1 MINVFYI
8 AMAARW
14 RFWFNRPIDSRL
26 VISLDMPA
34 ADFFIVEHEA
44 GAENPAIP
52 TWACRDDNPA
62 ALETDHGSAVERR
75 DINSVPGAFQLLNVL
90 SIEECQRL
98 VDLTETFGYL
108 ADAAVSL
115 PRSIRHND
123 SLTWVIDDETNAI
136 IWQRCQAL
144 VLDDHEFNTGKPAL
158 GINSRF
164 RFYRYGQ
171 GDYFAPHTDGSWP
184 GSRIIGGEL
193 IDNAYADRW
202 SQLSFLLFLSA
213 DYTGGATQFYVS
225 KTAPAHPARQPEEA
239 DIIDVRTPLGGALCF
254 PHGMHPLHCIHS
266 SQEITSGTKYIIRSD
281 ILFEL

>member
-1 MINVFYI
+1 MFNIFYM

-14 RFWFNRPIDSRL
+14 CFWFNLPIDSRL
-26 VISLDMPA
+26 VISPAMPA
-34 ADFFIVEHEA
+34 ADFYIVEREA

-52 TWACRDDNPA
+52 TWACRNDNPA
-62 ALETDHGSAVERR
+62 NLEHDYSSPVRR
-75 DINSVPGAFQLLNVL
+75 VDIDAVPGAFQLLNIL
-90 SIEECQRL
+90 SLEECQRL
-98 VDLTETFGYL
+98 VSLTETFGYL
-108 ADAAVSL
+108 EDAAVSL

-144 VLDDHEFNTGKPAL
+144 VQDDHEFNTSKAAL

-164 RFYRYGQ
+164 RFYRYGP

-184 GSRIIGGEL
+184 GSRVIDGEL
-193 IDNAYADRW
+193 IDNAYNDRW
-202 SQLSFLLFLSA
+202 SQLSFLLFLTE
-213 DYTGGATQFYVS
+213 DYAGGATQFYVS
-225 KTAPAHPARQPEEA
+225 KANPARPARQSDEA

-254 PHGMHPLHCIHS
+254 PHGMHPLHCMHS
-266 SQEITSGTKYIIRSD
+266 SQEIVSGTKYIIRSD

>member
-1 MINVFYI
+1 MTEADFYI
-8 AMAARW
+8 
-14 RFWFNRPIDSRL
+14 
-26 VISLDMPA
+26 
-34 ADFFIVEHEA
+34 VEREA

-52 TWACRDDNPA
+52 TWACRDNNPA
-62 ALETDHGSAVERR
+62 NLEYDYSACVQRL
-75 DINSVPGAFQLLNVL
+75 DIDTVPGAFQLLNVL

-98 VDLTETFGYL
+98 VSLTETFGYL
-108 ADAAVSL
+108 EDAAVSL

-144 VLDDHEFNTGKPAL
+144 VQDDHEFNTDKAAL

-164 RFYRYGQ
+164 RFYRYGR

-184 GSRIIGGEL
+184 GSRVIDGDL
-193 IDNAYADRW
+193 IDNAYNDRW
-202 SQLSFLLFLSA
+202 SQLSFLLFLTE
-213 DYTGGATQFYVS
+213 DYAGGATQFYVS
-225 KTAPAHPARQPEEA
+225 KANPARPARRPAEA
-239 DIIDVRTPLGGALCF
+239 DIIDLRTPIGGALCF
-254 PHGMHPLHCIHS
+254 PHGMHPLHCMHS